1 MIIVFSIAAVVFCV
15 VDSARQEALR
25 QLCNANV
32 AMCIVCCGVAPV
44 IVLQLLRS
52 IDALCSDENFHSR
65 LDKLDKGRGGCF
77 SNKGKRMTMTLL
89 VMCDM

>member
-1 MIIVFSIAAVVFCV
+1 M
-15 VDSARQEALR
+15 
-25 QLCNANV
+25 
-32 AMCIVCCGVAPV
+32 VAPV
-44 IVLQLLRS
+44 IVLRLLRS